1 MTYNL
6 SKIGIGIDFGTSN
19 SVAAIYDGEQTYLV
33 PLDDSNAVMPT
44 ASYVKRDFTISVGQK
59 AIDDFIFDNQGRRV
73 ELSAECLGEE
83 RMSAGGLEGPADESE
98 TSKVFGQ
105 AINDMG
111 LPGRLFR
118 GTKRLLGDS
127 SNERITIFHRHF
139 RLVALITPILV
150 RICDALQQNS
160 AGANHACIG
169 HPVEFEGL
177 ATNRNEVGLKRLQ
190 EAYSHAGISRQYLCP
205 EPVAAAISYLNQNT
219 LEERS
224 LILTLD
230 FGGGTLDL
238 SILNSD
244 GLSWDVKATHG
255 LALGGDM
262 IDQTIFRRLICPLL
276 GKGERWSR
284 VLDGEEVNTLFPFSE
299 FEELLLNWPVSY
311 MLNQN
316 KFTAPVTQR
325 MMQTDSGAKKFR
337 RLYDLINQ
345 NYSYHIFEAI
355 KELKVKLS
363 SVEEAILDLP
373 EIDVEVGIT
382 RDEFEGLIS
391 GILCQLEQAI
401 FDVLTKAG
409 LTLQDIDLVV
419 RTGGSS
425 QIPAVKGILE
435 EMFPDKVIEHDP
447 FTSVATGLAMEDYFN
462 SGERGKG

>member
-1 MTYNL
+1 MTHNK

-19 SVAAIYDGEQTYLV
+19 SVAAIYDGEKAHLV
-33 PLDDSNAVMPT
+33 PLDDSRVVMPT
-44 ASYVKRDFTISVGQK
+44 ASYVMRDFTISVGQK

-73 ELSAECLGEE
+73 ELSAEFLGEE
-83 RMSAGGLEGPADESE
+83 RTSAGGLEGPAAESE

-118 GTKRLLGDS
+118 GTKRLLGES
-127 SNERITIFHRHF
+127 SNERITVFQRNF
-139 RLVALITPILV
+139 RLVALVTPILV
-150 RICDALQQNS
+150 RICDSLRQVS
-160 AGANHACIG
+160 GSANHASIG
-169 HPVEFEGL
+169 YPVEFEGHEK
-177 ATNRNEVGLKRLQ
+177 NRNELGLKRLQ
-190 EAYSHAGISRQYLCP
+190 EAYTHAGILRQHLCP

-219 LEERS
+219 IEERS

-244 GLSWDVKATHG
+244 GFKWEVVATHG
-255 LALGGDM
+255 VALGGDK
-262 IDQTIFRRLICPLL
+262 IDQTIFRKLICPLL

-325 MMQTDSGAKKFR
+325 MMQSDSGAKKFK
-337 RLYDLINQ
+337 RLYDLIHQ

-355 KELKVKLS
+355 RDLKVKLS
-363 SVEEAILDLP
+363 SVKEATIDLP
-373 EIDVEVGIT
+373 EIDVEVSIT
-382 RDEFEGLIS
+382 RDEFESLIS
-391 GILCQLEQAI
+391 GILRQLEQSI
-401 FDVLTKAG
+401 EQVLVKAG
-409 LTLQDIDLVV
+409 KTLQDIDLVI

-425 QIPAVKGILE
+425 QIPAVKKILE
-435 EMFPDKVIEHDP
+435 NMFPDKVIEHDP
-447 FTSVATGLAMEDYFN
+447 FTSVATGLAMEDYFK
-462 SGERGKG
+462 SETW